1 MFEKYYNCVT
11 LLLVSK
17 NLLLP
22 IVLLL
27 IRVYVGWQWLSAGFE
42 KITSSSWVGDKAGTA
57 IGGFLTSALTKT
69 GGEHPSVQWWYAEF
83 VKNIALPN
91 KVVFSYLVS
100 FGEVAVGLGL
110 ILGALTPFAA
120 FFGAFMNFNY
130 LFAGTVS
137 TNPVLL
143 LGELVILAFWKKSGA
158 LGLDRFLMPMLSKKL
173 KK

>member
-1 MFEKYYNCVT
+1 MNR
-11 LLLVSK
+11 

-22 IVLLL
+22 VLLLL
-27 IRVYVGWQWLSAGFE
+27 IRLYVGWQWLVAGFE
-42 KITSSSWVGDKAGTA
+42 KITSPVWVGDKAGTA
-57 IGGFLTSALTKT
+57 VGGFLMGALAKT

-91 KVVFSYLVS
+91 KVIFSYLVS
-100 FGEVAVGLGL
+100 FGETAVGLGL

-143 LGELVILAFWKKSGA
+143 LLELIIIKFWKDSGV
-158 LGLDRFLMPMLSKKL
+158 LGLDRFIMPKLLKKL